1 MRKTD
6 VFNTLKQ
13 TQLEHDIDALR
24 AELNWLNGGEHY
36 WLERAEN
43 ESDRATAVFMAM
55 TEVVGYKYS
64 SYKNF
69 NEKTRELFDEYLEI
83 DRKVY
88 MLKKQR
94 NITEEVE

>member
-1 MRKTD
+1 M
-6 VFNTLKQ
+6 
-13 TQLEHDIDALR
+13 I
-24 AELNWLNGGEHY
+24 
-36 WLERAEN
+36 
-43 ESDRATAVFMAM
+43 
-55 TEVVGYKYS
+55 EVVGHKYS

-69 NEKTRELFDEYLEI
+69 NEKTRELFDEYIEI

>member
-6 VFNTLKQ
+6 VFNSLKQ
-13 TQLEHDIDALR
+13 IQLEHDINSSK

-43 ESDRATAVFMAM
+43 ESDRATAVFIAM
-55 TEVVGYKYS
+55 IEVVGHKYS
-64 SYKNF
+64 SYTNF
-69 NEKTRELFDEYLEI
+69 NEKTRELFDEYIEL